1 MNACKCRRNMM
12 PDVWC
17 AGCAPAFHSRRRFDI
32 DNDLRTRY
40 FSYLQ
45 WSTKQA
51 GISF

>member
-1 MNACKCRRNMM
+1 MM
-12 PDVWC
+12 PDVSVC
-17 AGCAPAFHSRRRFDI
+17 RLCPGLPQPSRFDI